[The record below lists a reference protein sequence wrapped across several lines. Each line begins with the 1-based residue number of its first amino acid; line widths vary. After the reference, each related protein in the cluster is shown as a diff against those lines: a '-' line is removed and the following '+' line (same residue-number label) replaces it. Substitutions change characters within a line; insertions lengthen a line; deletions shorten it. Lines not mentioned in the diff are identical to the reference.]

1 MRIISAHV
9 KAGAIV
15 LDEQT
20 HLPEGAA
27 VTVLADAAEREF
39 DVPLELEADLTAAL
53 KDADRGDVVPAS
65 AVLARLRG

>member
-9 KAGAIV
+9 REGAIV

-20 HLPEGAA
+20 DLPEGAA
-27 VTVLADAAEREF
+27 VTVLADTTEREF
-39 DVPLELEADLTAAL
+39 DVPRELEADLTAAL